1 MASERPLAL
10 MPIGTCYILR
20 SSDFTDF
27 PLSTVQVY
35 RALQMYETGSFVKDS
50 TSKHFF
56 SEANWGL
63 NSKHE
68 LLIEDIR
75 ATIDQLTE
83 PDWKDILLRAER
95 ARIASYRGGVKK
107 HARSISSLSEYGALS
122 GPKPKKRKGLVI
134 NRRPDA

>member
-1 MASERPLAL
+1 M
-10 MPIGTCYILR
+10 
-20 SSDFTDF
+20 
-27 PLSTVQVY
+27 Y
-35 RALQMYETGSFVKDS
+35 RALQMYETGTFLKDS
-50 TSKHFF
+50 SSKFFF

-83 PDWKDILLRAER
+83 ADWKDILIKAER
-95 ARIASYRGGVKK
+95 VRITSYRGGAKK
-107 HARSISSLSEYGALS
+107 HARSVSSPSENGAPS
-122 GPKPKKRKGLVI
+122 GPKAKKRKGLVI